1 MIKMSKLIYLGFFCV
16 VAVQTLLGR
25 QIIRNKFLFVLS
37 PILLIVSSS
46 LKIILILTDHHTKTM
61 SLIIFPVLII
71 SLFVTLYIRHEQYKK
86 EEQ

>member
-1 MIKMSKLIYLGFFCV
+1 MSKLIYLGFFCM

-37 PILLIVSSS
+37 PILLIVSSL

-71 SLFVTLYIRHEQYKK
+71 SLFVTIYIRHEQCKRRNNSVA
-86 EEQ
+86 

>member
-1 MIKMSKLIYLGFFCV
+1 MSDKNEQINLPRF
-16 VAVQTLLGR
+16 LLCGRSTNIIRR

-37 PILLIVSSS
+37 PILLIVSSL

-71 SLFVTLYIRHEQYKK
+71 SLFVTLYKA
-86 EEQ
+86 